1 MVEDGIIEGVACHFV
16 LLHARGEDGFIFTTV
31 SQNLVLS
38 QCSSQPDLHW
48 ENWFYQFIHCSEL
61 ILLTAVQKWWK
72 PRLIQLVVRSETGG
86 LFYSAVCVCHQ
97 WLWKRPDQF
106 SGLIEDSFKDRQLP
120 PDLINWPP
128 DQTDRRFTAKHIH
141 NVHHQPRIVSDG
153 RQSAKTAQRKRPPVE
168 TIELTSFPSSGNSA
182 QKFQNHLPTNM
193 R

>member
-1 MVEDGIIEGVACHFV
+1 MHLGRMVYIHQCEPKSCAESMFEPAWFILRKQILPVYSLQWTDISCRCAENVKTETDTACCSIWNRRTF
-16 LLHARGEDGFIFTTV
+16 LL
-31 SQNLVLS
+31 
-38 QCSSQPDLHW
+38 
-48 ENWFYQFIHCSEL
+48 
-61 ILLTAVQKWWK
+61 
-72 PRLIQLVVRSETGG
+72 RS
-86 LFYSAVCVCHQ
+86 VCVCHQ

-120 PDLINWPP
+120 PDLINWPA

-168 TIELTSFPSSGNSA
+168 TFELISSPSSGNSA